1 MTEVALSEVCKI
13 KNGFAFKSTEFKDQG
28 VPLIR
33 ISSFEDGPVFFDE
46 RTAFVDE
53 LYIDSKKDFLVEKG
67 DILIALSGATTGK
80 YGFYTLDRPSLLN
93 QRVAIIKSGR
103 SEKLSSRYFYHY
115 LTILKSRILEKAGG
129 AAQPNIST
137 KQIGEFKIPL
147 PPLSTQKKI
156 AAILDAA
163 DAHRQKTKQLLA
175 KYDELA
181 QSIFLEMF
189 GDNDSEK
196 ISLSDLIEINPK
208 KSEISSLDK
217 ETEVSF
223 VPMADVSEEGDMKI
237 NQTRRISEVWSG
249 FTYFRE
255 EDVVFAK
262 ITPCMENGK
271 GAIARTLVNGIGFGT
286 TEFHVLRPKKGVST
300 SSWIFQLTH
309 SKFFRK
315 QAESNMTGSAGQ
327 KRVPK
332 EFFFKFKIPRPA
344 YESQLKFEEILNNI
358 HHQKFEIKK
367 EVEKADEL
375 FNSLL
380 QKAFK
385 GELV

>member
-1 MTEVALSEVCKI
+1 MKWELVKLGEVFKITSGGTPNRKKEQYFQNGTIPWVKTGDLKGKYVKMPPEFITQEALKNSSAKVFPEDTVLLAMYGATIGACSILPFSAATNQACAALLPSEKCD
-13 KNGFAFKSTEFKDQG
+13 S
-28 VPLIR
+28 
-33 ISSFEDGPVFFDE
+33 VFLFYY
-46 RTAFVDE
+46 
-53 LYIDSKKDFLVEKG
+53 LLSIKKDLIQKG
-67 DILIALSGATTGK
+67 
-80 YGFYTLDRPSLLN
+80 
-93 QRVAIIKSGR
+93 V
-103 SEKLSSRYFYHY
+103 
-115 LTILKSRILEKAGG
+115 GG
-129 AAQPNIST
+129 AQPNISGGIIKDT
-137 KQIGEFKIPL
+137 KIHL

-189 GDNDSEK
+189 GDSDDEK
-196 ISLSDLIEINPK
+196 ICLSELIEINPK

-223 VPMADVSEEGDMKI
+223 VPMADVSEEGDMNNTLTKK
-237 NQTRRISEVWSG
+237 ISEVWSG

-255 EDVVFAK
+255 DDVVFAK

-286 TEFHVLRPKKGVST
+286 TEFHVLRPKKGLST

-332 EFFFKFKIPRPA
+332 DFFFNFKIPRPA
-344 YESQLKFEEILNNI
+344 FESQLRFEQILNNI
-358 HHQKFEIKK
+358 KLQKFEIKK
-367 EVEKADEL
+367 EVEKADDL
-375 FNSLL
+375 FNCLL
-380 QKAFK
+380 KRTFK
-385 GELV
+385 GELVK

>member
-1 MTEVALSEVCKI
+1 MNVGVIGDFFSVKGGKRLPKGAEFEEQETSYPYLRVADFERNSFNSKNIRFISAELSKVISNYTICSDDVYISIAGTIGVAGIIPKNLNGANLTENAAKI
-13 KNGFAFKSTEFKDQG
+13 SPKNGVEVYPKFLSYY
-28 VPLIR
+28 LN
-33 ISSFEDGPVFFDE
+33 SS
-46 RTAFVDE
+46 
-53 LYIDSKKDFLVEKG
+53 
-67 DILIALSGATTGK
+67 DI
-80 YGFYTLDRPSLLN
+80 
-93 QRVAIIKSGR
+93 QQIIKSKTMAVGVP
-103 SEKLSSRYFYHY
+103 KLALF
-115 LTILKSRILEKAGG
+115 RIQE
-129 AAQPNIST
+129 
-137 KQIGEFKIPL
+137 IPVTL
-147 PPLSTQKKI
+147 PPLATQKKI

-189 GDNDSEK
+189 GDNDSEN

-255 EDVVFAK
+255 DDVVFAK

-332 EFFFKFKIPRPA
+332 DFFFKFKIPRPA
-344 YESQLKFEEILNNI
+344 Y
-358 HHQKFEIKK
+358 
-367 EVEKADEL
+367 
-375 FNSLL
+375 
-380 QKAFK
+380 
-385 GELV
+385 